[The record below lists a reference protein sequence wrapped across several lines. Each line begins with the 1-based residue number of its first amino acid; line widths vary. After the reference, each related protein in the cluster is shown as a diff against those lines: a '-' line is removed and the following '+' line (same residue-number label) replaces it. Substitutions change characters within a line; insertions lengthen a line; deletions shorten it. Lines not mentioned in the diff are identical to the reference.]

1 MCLSMIVMLE
11 IKVEGV
17 EIVTYKGT
25 CLGSIRMC
33 MFQHSPFLYQTKCRE
48 HS

>member
-1 MCLSMIVMLE
+1 MCLSMIVLLE

-17 EIVTYKGT
+17 EIVTYKGN

-33 MFQHSPFLYQTKCRE
+33 TFQHSPFLYQTKCRE